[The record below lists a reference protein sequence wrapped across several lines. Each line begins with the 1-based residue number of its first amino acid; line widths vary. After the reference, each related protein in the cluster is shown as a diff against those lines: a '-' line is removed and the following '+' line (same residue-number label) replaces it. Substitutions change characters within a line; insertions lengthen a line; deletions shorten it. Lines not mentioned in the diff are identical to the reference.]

1 MALRF
6 RCLALTVELSSRLRA
21 QLRPR
26 DDRARDSQS
35 QARGFTRLLFS
46 AVPAGHRV
54 QTHKYRG
61 SDKRRPFI
69 RTISATQPQ
78 PSPASE
84 APGEACSSTS
94 AFLLTERKASENSLT
109 QQTQEV
115 TAELTDI

>member
-6 RCLALTVELSSRLRA
+6 RCLALTLELSSRLRA

-46 AVPAGHRV
+46 VPAGHRV

-69 RTISATQPQ
+69 RTISVTQPE
-78 PSPASE
+78 PSAASE